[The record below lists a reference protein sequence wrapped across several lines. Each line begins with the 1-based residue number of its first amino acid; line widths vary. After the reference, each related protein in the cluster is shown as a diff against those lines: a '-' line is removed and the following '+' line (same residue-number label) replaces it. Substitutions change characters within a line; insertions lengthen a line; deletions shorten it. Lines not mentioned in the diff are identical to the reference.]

1 MVNNSIP
8 NNPASGRSF
17 LSGRGRL
24 VVLGVVI
31 ALAVSYLGYAAFSGS
46 TSYYLTVDELQAFEG
61 EKEGHSFRVKGKL
74 EPDSFVREEGSTR
87 AAFTL
92 TAGGAA
98 LPSTYIGVVPDLFFN
113 PHSDIILQGRYNPHG
128 TFEAETVSVLCPTK
142 YQALEDAQKAEDGVG
157 S

>member
-1 MVNNSIP
+1 MI
-8 NNPASGRSF
+8 NNPTPNSTTPGRSF

-46 TSYYLTVDELQAFEG
+46 TSYYLTVDELEAFDG
-61 EKEGHSFRVKGKL
+61 EKEGRSFRVKGKL
-74 EPDSFVREEGSTR
+74 EPESFAREEGGNR

-92 TAGGAA
+92 TAGGAE
-98 LPSTYIGVVPDLFFN
+98 LPAMYVGVVPDLFFN

-142 YQALEDAQKAEDGVG
+142 YQALEEAQKAEEGAG
-157 S
+157 T